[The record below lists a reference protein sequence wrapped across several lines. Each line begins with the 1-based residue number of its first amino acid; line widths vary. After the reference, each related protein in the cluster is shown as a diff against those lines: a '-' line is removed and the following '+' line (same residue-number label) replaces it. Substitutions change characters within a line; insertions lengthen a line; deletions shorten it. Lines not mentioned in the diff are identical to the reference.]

1 MLLRVSTSFFALA
14 LSLAGT
20 ASVVV
25 AQSGA
30 PASRRITVTAV
41 DKEGVP
47 VKDLTAAD
55 LEIKIAGKVQKVLG
69 LEPAAD
75 MLRVSVLVADGAT
88 GGFQAGL
95 GQFVQKLY
103 GRAEFQFTQV
113 LVQPEKLGPWTKDR
127 AGILPA
133 LNRLGPRGSQRT
145 GAQVMEAIL
154 EATKDVHAEAT
165 RPVILV
171 ARIGGEGQSDL
182 NPKIVRTELQNSR
195 AQLYVISVGGSNRA
209 PSSTADSAD
218 TDSVSLARAQMADTE
233 ASESAT
239 NLALILG
246 DGSRE
251 SGGRH
256 LEVVSNTMIKAFNS
270 VADELLGQYDVT
282 VTVPENVK
290 PTDRL
295 SVSAKRKGLTV
306 RAPAR

>member
-1 MLLRVSTSFFALA
+1 MSTRAAALSFALTLCLVWPEPA
-14 LSLAGT
+14 
-20 ASVVV
+20 VV
-25 AQSGA
+25 AQSAA
-30 PASRRITVTAV
+30 PPTRRITVSAV

-47 VKDLTAAD
+47 VPDLAAAD
-55 LEIKIAGKVQKVLG
+55 LEVKIAGKVQKVIG
-69 LEPAAD
+69 IEPASGP
-75 MLRVSVLVADGAT
+75 LRIAVLVADGAT

-103 GRAEFQFTQV
+103 GRAEFQFTSV
-113 LVQPEKLGPWTKDR
+113 LVQPEKLGPWSKDR
-127 AGILPA
+127 AGIIPA

-154 EATKDVHAEAT
+154 EASKDVHAEAT

-182 NPKIVRTELQNSR
+182 NPKIVRTELQNSH
-195 AQLYVISVGGSNRA
+195 AQLYVISVAGANRA
-209 PSSTADSAD
+209 PSTTAESAASD
-218 TDSVSLARAQMADTE
+218 PASQARAQLADSD
-233 ASESAT
+233 ASDSAS

-246 DGSRE
+246 DGSRD

-256 LEVVSNTMIKAFNS
+256 VEVVSTTMIKAFPS

-282 VTVPENVK
+282 VTTPDNVK